1 MFSRSSSQLPWE
13 LGADRGSTCTASSAT
28 KSTDEVP
35 GELAQVAL
43 VLSTHQGPDVQG
55 PLHRHWQGALHHTRG
70 PDQWVG
76 RGTCLLARCA
86 NNHKYSSSGDVA
98 RHRRLLREG
107 HQQKPQNEPR
117 GRCWTDRG
125 SCPEQRSVCCCAASG
140 WPRRRPAS
148 ICQRGVVTQ
157 DAESSQEIWRPL
169 RQSMTKCPGSEA
181 VVRVPR
187 AMGQT
192 AAAT

>member
-1 MFSRSSSQLPWE
+1 VNSPRWRLSSPRI
-13 LGADRGSTCTASSAT
+13 RGQTFKARYIDTGKVRYIIHEAPTNGLVEAPASS
-28 KSTDEVP
+28 
-35 GELAQVAL
+35 LVAR
-43 VLSTHQGPDVQG
+43 TTTNTP
-55 PLHRHWQGALHHTRG
+55 
-70 PDQWVG
+70 
-76 RGTCLLARCA
+76 
-86 NNHKYSSSGDVA
+86 SSGDVA